1 MCTARYVTRGVK
13 EHNIARSG
21 AARIGDVKWPPSIT
35 QATRGGLFGPRLCL
49 FAFFRVSFWPHPR
62 FRAIIDYRGLDSGGP
77 TFSRPMAPRSPVTV
91 AAVA

>member
-35 QATRGGLFGPRLCL
+35 QATRGGLFWAAFVFVCL
-49 FAFFRVSFWPHPR
+49 FSGLILAASAFQGH
-62 FRAIIDYRGLDSGGP
+62 Y
-77 TFSRPMAPRSPVTV
+77 
-91 AAVA
+91 